1 MIDKYSKH
9 PTPNDQKVRFTLKH
23 NTQNQLTSDKRQD
36 SVRRLLIF
44 TMVVVAIFSVLL
56 SATVSCTKN
65 STPVHNKFN
74 SKTKTSEEWFGIY
87 LKGKRVGYS
96 FSRIIPSDSGFAIE
110 EINEYTLRMMGE
122 QRTLSAHLYAHTDS
136 SYLLTDFTV
145 ELKTTGHVTK
155 VEGIIK
161 GLSLTL
167 TSYSQGVSTSQ
178 TIPLTEKLYLPDVV
192 EEIIK
197 KRKLRQGDE
206 LTFTCFDPA
215 TQFMATMT
223 AKVIG
228 REKVEVTGKQI
239 TGLRIETSF
248 SGLKTILWYDDDYK
262 LIKKF
267 APDLMGLEMIPL
279 SRKNALATIEST
291 ETFDLLSFAA
301 VNVTGVMS
309 YPQKLSH
316 LQLELSNISPENLD
330 LSDDYQ
336 KVNQKIPLIL
346 EFILPNLRELTSY
359 VVPSYE
365 QKRYLE
371 SSIYIQ
377 SDNSEIKAVADS
389 IAGKETDAIQIIAK
403 LVSGVFYML
412 KKNPTASLPSAIDVL
427 KTREGDCNE
436 HSILFT
442 ALARAKGIP
451 TKIYAGLVTFDG
463 HAYYYHAWCAVWFG
477 KWVPV
482 DPTFNQFPADLGH
495 LKLIEGEIS
504 EWPRVYKVVSKLK
517 IKVLNY
523 DEK

>member
-1 MIDKYSKH
+1 MYYKGEAIRKRLHIFVTIIAAVFSLLLTATIACIKN
-9 PTPNDQKVRFTLKH
+9 PIPV
-23 NTQNQLTSDKRQD
+23 QNKLNLRAN
-36 SVRRLLIF
+36 V
-44 TMVVVAIFSVLL
+44 
-56 SATVSCTKN
+56 
-65 STPVHNKFN
+65 
-74 SKTKTSEEWFGIY
+74 SEEWLGIY
-87 LKGKRVGYS
+87 LQGKRVGYS
-96 FSRIIPSDSGFAIE
+96 FSKIIPSDLGFAIE
-110 EINEYTLRMMGE
+110 EINEYTLRMLDE
-122 QRTLSAHLYAHTDS
+122 QRTLSAHLFAHTDS

-161 GLSLTL
+161 GLSLIL

-178 TIPLTEKLYLPDVV
+178 TIPLIEKLYLPVVV

-197 KRKLRQGDE
+197 KRKLKQNE
-206 LTFTCFDPA
+206 EMTLTCFDPA
-215 TQFMATMT
+215 TQFSATMT

-228 REKVEVTGKQI
+228 REKVEVKGKQI

-248 SGLKTILWYDDDYK
+248 LGMKTILWYDDDYE

-279 SRKNALATIEST
+279 SREDALATIEST
-291 ETFDLLSFAA
+291 EVIDLLSFAA
-301 VNVTGVMS
+301 VKVTGVMP

-336 KVNQKIPLIL
+336 KVVQKMPLIL

-377 SDNSEIKAVADS
+377 SDNPEIKAVADS
-389 IAGKETDAIQIIAK
+389 ITGKETDAIEIIAK

-451 TKIYAGLVTFDG
+451 TKLYAGLITFDG
-463 HAYYYHAWCAVWFG
+463 HAYYYHAWCAVWLG
-477 KWVPV
+477 KWVPA
-482 DPTFNQFPADLGH
+482 DPTFDQFPADLGH

-504 EWPRVYKVVSKLK
+504 EWPRVNKVINRLE